1 MTYLS
6 CQCGCGGL
14 PAWGRCQLVGHLQ
27 QVRNVFMLFFIIL
40 SFDTYNK
47 WESKNVIFHLTPT
60 ASENARKLLV
70 ILLLVTCGR
79 YGYGAENILSMRVVL
94 ADGRI
99 AEVTAEKTEVEI
111 FFRLENDFFWDG
123 NTLVQILSPTP
134 STVVHTE
141 SNNLFFALRGAGS
154 SYGVVTQF
162 KYNNPD
168 MVCMLFPTNW
178 KMRNTTQVHCARGS
192 RGKASHPPRLG
203 GQLGRPCRNQGCWT
217 GHRTTW

>member
-1 MTYLS
+1 MDKDLDKDGQGQTLMTYLC
-6 CQCGCGGL
+6 CQCGCGRL

-99 AEVTAEKTEVEI
+99 ADVTAEKTEVRI
-111 FFRLENDFFWDG
+111 FFRLENNFLRRKHSLPDPLS
-123 NTLVQILSPTP
+123 NTK
-134 STVVHTE
+134 H
-141 SNNLFFALRGAGS
+141 GA
-154 SYGVVTQF
+154 
-162 KYNNPD
+162 P
-168 MVCMLFPTNW
+168 
-178 KMRNTTQVHCARGS
+178 H
-192 RGKASHPPRLG
+192 
-203 GQLGRPCRNQGCWT
+203 GQ
-217 GHRTTW
+217 